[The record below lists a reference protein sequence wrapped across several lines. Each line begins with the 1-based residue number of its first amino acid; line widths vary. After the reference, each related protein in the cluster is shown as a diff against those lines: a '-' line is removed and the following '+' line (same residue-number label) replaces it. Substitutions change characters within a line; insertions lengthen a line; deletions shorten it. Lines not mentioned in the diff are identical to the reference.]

1 SFVPRLI
8 GFGSTEER
16 AFFELLTT
24 VKGLGMRK
32 ALRALRLPYRAVARA
47 IATEDLEV
55 LTSLPE
61 IGRRTAQTI
70 VAELGGKVDRFLEL
84 KPDETAESG
93 QPVIVRDAVAVLVQ
107 LGESKPQARLLIEQ
121 ALADDPDVSSAD
133 DLVAAAYRVKETG

>member
-1 SFVPRLI
+1 
-8 GFGSTEER
+8 
-16 AFFELLTT
+16 
-24 VKGLGMRK
+24 MRK